1 MRKLAKSLSIAAMA
15 ALLGTASSWAA
26 CPAAVPTTTAEAIAA
41 NQQRLLCLQQEANA
55 AAAARDQS
63 LQLRAL
69 EMDIKRL
76 ELQQRFNNLQR
87 LNPP

>member
-15 ALLGTASSWAA
+15 TLLGTASSWAG
-26 CPAAVPTTTAEAIAA
+26 CPAAVPATTAEAIAA
-41 NQQRLLCLQQEANA
+41 NQQRLLCLQLEANA

-69 EMDIKRL
+69 QMDIKRL